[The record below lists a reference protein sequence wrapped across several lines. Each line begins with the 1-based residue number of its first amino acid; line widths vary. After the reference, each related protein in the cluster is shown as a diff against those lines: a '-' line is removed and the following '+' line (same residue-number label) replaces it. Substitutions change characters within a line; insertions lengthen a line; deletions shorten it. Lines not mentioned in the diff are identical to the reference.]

1 LTFINS
7 YDKYK
12 QNNNAA
18 YYPQKNESYRRGI
31 PPTGE
36 RLMKKI
42 VTTISI
48 ILISCPLGVG
58 IFAQG
63 KSWKDLIVEYKA
75 IHERS
80 RKQYNFNATR
90 KAIDVAKEA
99 LDVAERQFGPND
111 PRVAQSLYYLAE
123 EYNIG
128 IDYVQA
134 ESLYKRALAIYTK
147 AHKKQT
153 LAYARVLIGLGTLY
167 SLQMKYDQ
175 GLVQYQQALE
185 TIEKLPKPNTIEL
198 AQVLEYMAITIE
210 ADKGFAAAEPYYQ
223 RSVAVKEKVFG
234 KVSPEV
240 AEAITSLASQYRASN
255 RFAESDRLYNQALDI
270 NKKIYGKKDP
280 HVAKYLEQVASYHVN
295 QKEYA
300 RAEPYYKE
308 ALKLWAKIY
317 SKDHSKLVPH
327 LVIQGQFYKAWGKYE
342 QAESFFQQELA
353 IREKT
358 FGPDDPRLIASL
370 ERLYNL
376 YDAQKKSPQAELYY
390 DRLFVLKEKQIKSGT
405 IEWYDLLTNYA
416 EFFVKRGRWA
426 KAEKI
431 YRRILPSYEKFAD
444 KNWAF
449 ESWIA
454 ERLGDLCNVQ
464 NKKIDAEGFYNHAV
478 AAWEKIP
485 PPEQETAA
493 SVEFLESLAIFY
505 KANSKTS
512 EAERLEKRAQ
522 DIRSKLKDKI
532 SAPKKDAGALTAGFP
547 PKPQFR

>member
-1 LTFINS
+1 
-7 YDKYK
+7 
-12 QNNNAA
+12 
-18 YYPQKNESYRRGI
+18 
-31 PPTGE
+31 
-36 RLMKKI
+36 MKKI
-42 VTTISI
+42 ITAIGI
-48 ILISCPLGVG
+48 IIIACSVGVG
-58 IFAQG
+58 TFAQG
-63 KSWKDLIVEYKA
+63 KSWKDLIAEYKI
-75 IHERS
+75 IHEQT

-99 LDVAERQFGPND
+99 LQVAELQFGPDD
-111 PRVAQSLYYLAE
+111 PRVAESLYYLAE

-147 AHKKQT
+147 TQKKQT

-167 SLQMKYDQ
+167 SLQTKYDQ
-175 GLVQYQQALE
+175 GLVQYRLALE

-210 ADKGFAAAEPYYQ
+210 AEKGFAAAEPYYQ

-234 KVSPEV
+234 KVSLEV
-240 AEAITSLASQYRASN
+240 AEAITSLASQYRAGN
-255 RFAESDRLYNQALDI
+255 RFTESDRLYNQALDI

-280 HVAKYLEQVASYHVN
+280 HVAKYLEQVASYHMN

-308 ALKLWAKIY
+308 ALKLWEKIY
-317 SKDHSKLVPH
+317 HKEQSELVPH

-342 QAESFFQQELA
+342 QADAFFQQELA

-358 FGPDDPRLIASL
+358 FGPNDPRLIATL

-376 YDAQKKSPQAELYY
+376 YNAQKKSPQAELYY
-390 DRLFVLKEKQIKSGT
+390 DRLFILKEKQIKSGST
-405 IEWYDLLTNYA
+405 EWYDLMTNYA
-416 EFFVKRGRWA
+416 EFFVKRAQWV
-426 KAEKI
+426 KAEEI

-449 ESWIA
+449 EWWVA

-464 NKKIDAEGFYNHAV
+464 DKKNDAQGFYNHAV

-505 KANSKTS
+505 KANGKTQ
-512 EAERLEKRAQ
+512 EAERLQNRARE
-522 DIRSKLKDKI
+522 IRSKLKDKI
-532 SAPKKDAGALTAGFP
+532 SAPKKDTGAVTAGSP
-547 PKPQFR
+547 PKPQSR